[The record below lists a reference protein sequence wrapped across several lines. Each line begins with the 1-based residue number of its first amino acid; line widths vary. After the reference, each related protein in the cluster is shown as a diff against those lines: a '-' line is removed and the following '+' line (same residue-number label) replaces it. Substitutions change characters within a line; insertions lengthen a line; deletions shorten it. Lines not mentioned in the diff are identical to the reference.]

1 MEDGAE
7 TAELSKNKVYTDSEG
22 QASVDLEVL
31 QNAPAEFTL
40 RVSVDGNDQVVPI
53 TYNVVVSS
61 KLGAPLI
68 ITFVENYDPVTTQ
81 FASIETTLYRQSDE
95 EPFLCDQLDLTEKLP
110 SGGIGLPPVDESIDT
125 IEVPSLPNLE
135 ADGEGLHCCG
145 HSNYLARGIGSV
157 GCNDVDGHVE
167 VGSSAVVPI
176 TLSPV
181 PPDYTGVC
189 EITTN
194 LDLLSFLPDE
204 VEQIL
209 DAIFALF
216 ESPTGGI
223 ALLAPLG
230 TMWALWMTLGFTL
243 QTLKTRKSTNGEPSG
258 PT

>member
-1 MEDGAE
+1 M
-7 TAELSKNKVYTDSEG
+7 
-22 QASVDLEVL
+22 
-31 QNAPAEFTL
+31 
-40 RVSVDGNDQVVPI
+40 VPI

-95 EPFLCDQLDLTEKLP
+95 AFSVRQLDLTEKLP
-110 SGGIGLPPVDESIDT
+110 SGGIDSHPSTIHHSSKFPVFQ
-125 IEVPSLPNLE
+125 PE
-135 ADGEGLHCCG
+135 ADGEQDYTAVAIATTLQGALV
-145 HSNYLARGIGSV
+145 LV

-181 PPDYTGVC
+181 PPDYTGVY
-189 EITTN
+189 EITTS

-223 ALLAPLG
+223 ALLACTLRRCG
-230 TMWALWMTLGFTL
+230 ALDDFCGFIFADP
-243 QTLKTRKSTNGEPSG
+243 QRPKINEWGPSG